1 MARISVKPQ
10 SPVVDKAVVRLQ
22 ALINK
27 LEQEITSLKA
37 RTSSL
42 EARVTTLES

>member
-22 ALINK
+22 ALIDELK
-27 LEQEITSLKA
+27 REIISLK
-37 RTSSL
+37 T
-42 EARVTTLES
+42 RVTTLES